1 MFVKNVKWL
10 AALLLVLS
18 LMLAACGA
26 DTQQQV
32 EDAAQQIEEAAEELQ
47 PTIEAAAEELQPT
60 VEAAVEAVQP
70 TIEAAVEE
78 IQPTV
83 EAAVEEVVEEATAMV
98 EEPTEEPTEEPAAE
112 LAVDPTGQTV
122 VFWHVWGAGS
132 AAEGL
137 AQIVQ
142 AFNDTN
148 EWGITVEPVDQGGQG
163 DLQDAVNAA
172 IATGELPNVTPGF
185 PNAIATWHN
194 VGAIAELN
202 DFINDPNFGLSQEEL
217 DAIYE
222 ANLAAGRLADG
233 TQIGMPI
240 HQSANVLFYNHTWA
254 QELGFAA
261 PPTTSAE
268 FKEQAC
274 AATAAN
280 NEDDNPDNDGTGG
293 LVTRGIGASDV
304 AAWLFAFDGGFL
316 NETGDAYNMNTEQ
329 MKEVALFLKDLR
341 DSGCWFTTEGFPNP
355 EFAGRQALF
364 AISSTAGIPFQATAF
379 EDAGSEDEWGLTAFP
394 GPDGKL
400 AINAFGQLIGV
411 IDQNPEANL
420 ASWVWLKHFTSPEVQ
435 AEWINFSAYHPS
447 QTTTEQFMGDYI
459 EANPIYA
466 TGLELSQYGEAE
478 PNLAS
483 WGVVRNEISDS
494 FNAIVA
500 ATDEA
505 EIDQLL
511 ADLDAAAAQA
521 LADSQ

>member
-1 MFVKNVKWL
+1 
-10 AALLLVLS
+10 
-18 LMLAACGA
+18 
-26 DTQQQV
+26 
-32 EDAAQQIEEAAEELQ
+32 
-47 PTIEAAAEELQPT
+47 
-60 VEAAVEAVQP
+60 
-70 TIEAAVEE
+70 
-78 IQPTV
+78 
-83 EAAVEEVVEEATAMV
+83 
-98 EEPTEEPTEEPAAE
+98 
-112 LAVDPTGQTV
+112 
-122 VFWHVWGAGS
+122 
-132 AAEGL
+132 
-137 AQIVQ
+137 
-142 AFNDTN
+142 
-148 EWGITVEPVDQGGQG
+148 VDQGGQG

-185 PNAIATWHN
+185 PNAIATWYN

-202 DFINDPNFGLSQEEL
+202 DFINDPNFGLSAEEL
-217 DAIYE
+217 DAIYQ
-222 ANLAAGRLADG
+222 ANLDAGRLADG

-254 QELGFAA
+254 QELGFNA
-261 PPTTSAE
+261 PPATAEE
-268 FKEQAC
+268 FKEQTC
-274 AATAAN
+274 AAAAAN

-304 AAWLFAFDGGFL
+304 AAWLFAFNGSFL
-316 NETGDAYNMNTEQ
+316 NEAGDAYNMNTEQ
-329 MKEVALFLKDLR
+329 MKEVGLFLKDLR

-364 AISSTAGIPFQATAF
+364 AISSTAGLPFQAAAF
-379 EDAGSEDEWGLTAFP
+379 EDVGNEDEWGLVAFP

-400 AINAFGQLIGV
+400 AINAFGQMIGI

-420 ASWVWLKHFTSPEVQ
+420 ASWIWLKHFTSPEIQ
-435 AEWINFSAYHPS
+435 AQWINFSAYHPS
-447 QTTTEQFMGDYI
+447 QSTTEQFMGDYI

-483 WGVVRNEISDS
+483 WGVVRGEISES

-500 ATDEA
+500 AADEA

-511 ADLDAAAAQA
+511 ADLDATAAQA

>member
-1 MFVKNVKWL
+1 MMSLKNMKWL
-10 AALLLVLS
+10 AVLVLVLS
-18 LMLAACGA
+18 VMLVACGG
-26 DTQQQV
+26 DVQQQV
-32 EDAAQQIEEAAEELQ
+32 EDAAQQVEE
-47 PTIEAAAEELQPT
+47 AAEELQPT
-60 VEAAVEAVQP
+60 VEAAVEELQP
-70 TIEAAVEE
+70 TVEAAIEE
-78 IQPTV
+78 VQPTV
-83 EAAVEEVVEEATAMV
+83 EAAVEEIVEEVTEEAM
-98 EEPTEEPTEEPAAE
+98 EEPTEEPMEEPTEEAMAE
-112 LAVDPTGQTV
+112 LEVDPTGQTV

-132 AAEGL
+132 AAEGI

-142 AFNDTN
+142 EFNDTN

-185 PNAIATWHN
+185 PNAIATWYN

-202 DFINDPNFGLSQEEL
+202 DFINDPNFGLSAEEQE
-217 DAIYE
+217 AIYE

-261 PPTTSAE
+261 PPATSEE

-280 NEDDNPDNDGTGG
+280 SEDDNPDNDGTGG

-304 AAWLFAFDGGFL
+304 AAWLFAFDGSFL
-316 NETGDAYNMNTEQ
+316 NEAGDAYTMNTEQ

-341 DSGCWFTTEGFPNP
+341 DSGCWYTTEGFPNP

-364 AISSTAGIPFQATAF
+364 AISSTAGIPFQDTAF
-379 EDAGSEDEWGLTAFP
+379 SDAGNEDEWGLIAFP
-394 GPDGKL
+394 GPDGKV
-400 AINAFGQLIGV
+400 AINSFGQLIGV
-411 IDQNPEANL
+411 VDQNPELNL
-420 ASWVWLKHFTSPEVQ
+420 ASWIWLKYFTSPEVQ
-435 AEWINFSAYHPS
+435 AQWINFSAYHPS

-483 WGVVRNEISDS
+483 WGNVRNEISES

-500 ATDEA
+500 AADEA